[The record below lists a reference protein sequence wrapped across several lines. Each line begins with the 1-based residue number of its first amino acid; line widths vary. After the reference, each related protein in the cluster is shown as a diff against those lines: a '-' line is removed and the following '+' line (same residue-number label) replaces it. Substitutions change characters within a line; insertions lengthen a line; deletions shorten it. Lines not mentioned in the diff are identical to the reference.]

1 MRWTFLLCS
10 ETLLSVFVLWKHRTV
25 MSTCCQWNFPAAC
38 VYRAMSC
45 HVVVCHYVDS
55 ESDRRMLLLLLM
67 CVRIKKQLA
76 RNY

>member
-1 MRWTFLLCS
+1 
-10 ETLLSVFVLWKHRTV
+10 